1 MERRIGTQEPNETK
15 MSIPFTVP
23 TFVHECLVKNVVAS
37 SKKVSRMIYM
47 FNLERT
53 KWKQNHECNHEISGT
68 LYVSTM
74 YESGYGLVISRVP

>member
-23 TFVHECLVKNVVAS
+23 TFVHVCLVKKKNVVAS
-37 SKKVSRMIYM
+37 FEES
-47 FNLERT
+47 FERT

-74 YESGYGLVISRVP
+74 YESGYGLVVSRVP